1 MSCDCAYM
9 SCADL
14 DNRVKGVLAPRQ
26 IYIYLNTDKI
36 KLAKIGRASHLSL
49 PPTLEKYTF
58 DSCINF
64 EN

>member
-14 DNRVKGVLAPRQ
+14 DNRVKGVLAPRK

-36 KLAKIGRASHLSL
+36 KLEKIGRGLLHICPSPQPWKNILLIRA
-49 PPTLEKYTF
+49 
-58 DSCINF
+58 
-64 EN
+64 